1 MGNLTESTVYKGGLI
16 MKIAVVYKSLTGN
29 TKFVAD
35 AIAEALKEKHD
46 VCVCEPAEGLEAD
59 LYFVGSW
66 IDKGNCTK
74 EIAQFLAAL
83 DNQKIALFATAGF
96 GGSQEYYDALAERIK
111 AQIPASNEILGQF
124 FCQGKMPVSVRDR
137 YVAMLQANPED
148 KNMEVNVKN
157 FDEALSHPDEA
168 DVKNAA
174 TWACSLVQQ

>member
-1 MGNLTESTVYKGGLI
+1 

-29 TKFVAD
+29 TKL
-35 AIAEALKEKHD
+35 IAEAIGDALKTEHE
-46 VCVCEPAEGLEAD
+46 VYVCEPAEGINAD
-59 LYFVGSW
+59 MYFIGTW

-74 EIAQFLAAL
+74 EVAEFLGKL
-83 DNQKIALFATAGF
+83 EYCKIALFATAGF

-111 AQIPASNEILGQF
+111 AQIPASNEVLGQF
-124 FCQGKMPVSVRDR
+124 FCQGKMPMSVRER

-168 DVKNAA
+168 DLKNAA
-174 TWACSLVQQ
+174 TWARSLAQQ